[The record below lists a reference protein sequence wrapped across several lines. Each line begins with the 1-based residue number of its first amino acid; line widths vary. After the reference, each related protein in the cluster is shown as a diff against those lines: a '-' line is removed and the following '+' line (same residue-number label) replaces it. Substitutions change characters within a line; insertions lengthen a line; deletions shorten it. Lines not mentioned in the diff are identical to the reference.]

1 MKIGIDIGGSHVGI
15 GLVDE
20 FGNIQQKKEKYIVEK
35 VENESQISKQNL
47 KEEITQFIIQTIK
60 EYQKMD
66 FVENVGIAVPGTV
79 NQTTIIKAV
88 NLGIENYE
96 ITPII
101 EKEIQLPIKIR
112 NDAKCAALAENTIGA
127 LKDYKRSLFL
137 TLGTGIGGA
146 VIINDKLLDTGDLPG
161 CEFGHMVIQRDGI
174 KCNCGKQGCFEKYAS
189 MKALKTNLR
198 QILGVD
204 EKTRGQEL
212 LDIIRKNPKDEKIN
226 KVMNEYIEYL
236 SIGISNLINIFQNK
250 LKFSRKPLS
259 EIFEEVYFV
268 ETGNKVS
275 EIFLKTSQKIKE
287 MNVSEAWR
295 SAVAEN
301 SFFLNLKKEDIELI
315 KSFGNMLGKTD
326 IEGQV
331 SEINQFLT
339 LLDGQIATCEEEKN
353 KNTKLCKSLGT
364 IVGLGIVIVLF

>member
-1 MKIGIDIGGSHVGI
+1 MEDIMGFFRYIFLIAILTGS
-15 GLVDE
+15 
-20 FGNIQQKKEKYIVEK
+20 
-35 VENESQISKQNL
+35 
-47 KEEITQFIIQTIK
+47 T
-60 EYQKMD
+60 
-66 FVENVGIAVPGTV
+66 
-79 NQTTIIKAV
+79 
-88 NLGIENYE
+88 
-96 ITPII
+96 
-101 EKEIQLPIKIR
+101 
-112 NDAKCAALAENTIGA
+112 
-127 LKDYKRSLFL
+127 
-137 TLGTGIGGA
+137 
-146 VIINDKLLDTGDLPG
+146 
-161 CEFGHMVIQRDGI
+161 
-174 KCNCGKQGCFEKYAS
+174 
-189 MKALKTNLR
+189 
-198 QILGVD
+198 
-204 EKTRGQEL
+204 
-212 LDIIRKNPKDEKIN
+212 
-226 KVMNEYIEYL
+226 
-236 SIGISNLINIFQNK
+236 SIGFLLSKGYVDRLNELKKISNLINIFQNK
-250 LKFSRKPLS
+250 LKFSRKPLR

-353 KNTKLCKSLGT
+353 KNTKLYKSLGT